1 MASERKHDFK
11 ARVIHEIKQLFFMF
25 FYLWLVCGLF
35 VLNQTVILG
44 ERNIT
49 YVAVHGVALLN
60 ALVLAKVMLIAED
73 LRIGNRFAQRALIYP
88 ILYKAAVF
96 SILFI
101 VAYTLEKVIVGYFGG
116 ESASASLPYLGSLRL
131 GHTVRLLDPVLHDQ
145 GDRARDRSARAV
157 ESRVPPRDAR
167 VHADVDAA
175 IVTPLLRSL
184 G

>member
-116 ESASASLPYLGSLRL
+116 ESASASLPYLGSNTLRGVACVWAIL
-131 GHTVRLLDPVLHDQ
+131 FVSLIPFFTIREIGRVI
-145 GDRARDRSARAV
+145 GARELWNLVFRRGT
-157 ESRVPPRDAR
+157 RVYTLTS
-167 VHADVDAA
+167 
-175 IVTPLLRSL
+175 TPQ
-184 G
+184 

>member
-11 ARVIHEIKQLFFMF
+11 ARAIHEIKQLFFMF

-49 YVAVHGVALLN
+49 YVAVHGVALVN

-73 LRIGNRFAQRALIYP
+73 LRIGNRFVQRALIYP
-88 ILYKAAVF
+88 ILYKSAVF

-101 VAYTLEKVIVGYFGG
+101 VAYTLEKVIVAYFGG
-116 ESASASLPYLGSLRL
+116 ESASASLPYLGSNTIKGVVCVWAILFVSLIPFFTIREI
-131 GHTVRLLDPVLHDQ
+131 GRVI
-145 GDRARDRSARAV
+145 GARELWNLVFRRGT
-157 ESRVPPRDAR
+157 RVYTLTS
-167 VHADVDAA
+167 
-175 IVTPLLRSL
+175 TPQQ
-184 G
+184 